1 MGIMQDI
8 LTILTDLHPWADI
21 DFYDDDGEIVAIVM
35 GGARLDL
42 TADGVNLT
50 DAAGDVTLVARD
62 ARSVAKSF
70 PYAAGPQEAF
80 MAGLAAGPDGWDV
93 YPETMVGITCSD
105 WNANGF
111 IVNVQD
117 EDGAHVIRVDWD
129 GTRLRFAVDTAG
141 EAREALDIL
150 YEDGLGAMLD
160 FLTGED
166 ALLADAAAIA
176 GIDLE
181 WYGGEAVIPGRDG
194 EVTVRPHATLAGH
207 VNAYTVTTDDG
218 QGEYY
223 TAGQAIAAAIEAA

>member
-1 MGIMQDI
+1 MSIMQDI
-8 LTILTDLHPWADI
+8 LTIVTDLYPWADI
-21 DFYDDDGEIVAIVM
+21 DFYDHDGEIVAVVM

-42 TADGVNLT
+42 TADGIKFT
-50 DAAGDVTLVARD
+50 DSTGDVTLTYSE
-62 ARSVAKSF
+62 ARSIAKSL
-70 PYAAGPQEAF
+70 PYAAGPWEAF
-80 MAGLAAGPDGWDV
+80 SAGLAAGPDGWDI
-93 YPETMVGITCSD
+93 YTETIVSATSAA

-111 IVNVQD
+111 IVNVRC
-117 EDGAHVIRVDWD
+117 EDGENVIRVDWD
-129 GTRLRFAVDTAG
+129 GTQLKFTADTAG
-141 EAREALDIL
+141 EAREALDVL

>member
-1 MGIMQDI
+1 MSIMQDI
-8 LTILTDLHPWADI
+8 LTIVTDLYPWADI
-21 DFYDDDGEIVAIVM
+21 DFNNRDGEIVSIVM
-35 GGARLDL
+35 GRARLDL
-42 TADGVNLT
+42 TDDGIEFT
-50 DAAGDVTLVARD
+50 DDIGDVNPMYGD
-62 ARSVAKSF
+62 ARSIAKTL
-70 PYAAGPQEAF
+70 PYAAGPREAF
-80 MAGLAAGPDGWDV
+80 LAGLAAAPDGWDI
-93 YPETMVGITCSD
+93 YPETICDTCAD

-111 IVNVQD
+111 IVNVEYD
-117 EDGAHVIRVDWD
+117 DGTHVIRIDWD
-129 GTRLRFAVDTAG
+129 GTLMKFTADTAG

-181 WYGGEAVIPGRDG
+181 WYGGEVVIPGRDG
-194 EVTVRPHATLAGH
+194 EVTVRPHATLAGR